1 MTFFEHPAAP
11 RWMPVPVGDGAP
23 NGAAAEELVAR
34 LRGAEIF
41 GQFKAAF
48 ELIAGVELRLAVPG
62 NRELASRDGPH
73 GNAFCAL
80 LAARP
85 VTAERCRAC
94 QCAARE
100 AAGRQT
106 RTRRC
111 FAGLCESVVPV
122 RMGETVVAQFEIG
135 QVRLAPP
142 SPAQFDRLVRRLQR
156 WDPDVEVGRIR
167 AGYFRTR
174 VIEPRK
180 YRALLRM
187 LEGFGGYLALVSNG
201 LVVAAAAS
209 RQPVI
214 ERAKTFV
221 DANIGARIGLG
232 AVARAVER
240 TPCYFCKLFR
250 RETGLRFTDYL
261 TRRRIEKAKQLLL
274 DPHARIGEAAYA
286 AGFQSLSQ
294 FNRAFKRVMGE
305 QPTTWREHTGLH

>member
-1 MTFFEHPAAP
+1 MTYFEHPATP
-11 RWMPVPVGDGAP
+11 RLTPVPVGDVAP
-23 NGAAAEELVAR
+23 DAAAAQELVAR
-34 LRGAEIF
+34 LRGSEIF

-48 ELIAGVELRLAVPG
+48 ELIADVELRLEVPG
-62 NRELASRDGPH
+62 NRELARRDGPH

-85 VTAERCRAC
+85 ATAERCRAC
-94 QCAARE
+94 QCATRE
-100 AAGRQT
+100 EAGRQT
-106 RTRRC
+106 RTRTC
-111 FAGLCESVVPV
+111 FAGLCESAVPL
-122 RMGETVVAQFEIG
+122 RMGDTVVAQFEVG
-135 QVRLAPP
+135 QVRLVPP
-142 SPAQFDRLVRRLQR
+142 GPAQFDRLVRRLQR
-156 WDPDVEVGRIR
+156 WDPGVDTGRIR

-187 LEGFGGYLALVSNG
+187 LEGFAGHLALVSNG
-201 LVVAAAAS
+201 LAVAAVAS
-209 RQPVI
+209 HQPVI

-221 DANIGARIGLG
+221 DAHVGARIGLG

-261 TRRRIEKAKQLLL
+261 TRRRIEKAKELLL

>member
-1 MTFFEHPAAP
+1 MTFFEHAAAP
-11 RWMPVPVGDGAP
+11 RSPSVPVRAGAPDGAP
-23 NGAAAEELVAR
+23 AQELVAR
-34 LRGAEIF
+34 LRASEIF

-48 ELIAGVELRLAVPG
+48 ELIAGVELRLEEPG
-62 NRELASRDGPH
+62 YRELARRDGPH

-80 LAARP
+80 LAERP
-85 VTAERCRAC
+85 ATAERCRAC
-94 QCAARE
+94 QCATRE

-106 RTRRC
+106 RTRTC
-111 FAGLCESVVPV
+111 FAGLCESGVPV
-122 RMGETVVAQFEIG
+122 RIGETVVAQFAVG

-142 SPAQFDRLVRRLQR
+142 AQAQFDRLVRRLQR
-156 WDPDVEVGRIR
+156 WDPNVDVERIR

-187 LEGFGGYLALVSNG
+187 LEGFAGHLALVSNG
-201 LVVAAAAS
+201 LAVAAVVS
-209 RQPVI
+209 HQPVI
-214 ERAKTFV
+214 ERAKAFV
-221 DANIGARIGLG
+221 DANVGGRIGLG
-232 AVARAVER
+232 AVARAVQR

-261 TRRRIEKAKQLLL
+261 TRRRIEKAKELLL

-305 QPTTWREHTGLH
+305 QPTTWREHAGLH